1 MSSSANAKEDAI
13 INPYVNRPTLSTRAA
28 TLNTTNS
35 AARLAYGWRKLKQLP
50 VEILRDEFEGQL
62 LEEYIIGLGAFCS
75 SHSIP
80 RYFDENLQSTKPDEI
95 HCCVTT
101 TLVGYIGQH
110 LNFIRVSVYPD
121 HPDFRGLRKDAYP
134 EWYTDFRES
143 FRRACNTFQLLHTGD
158 EVFEGHRTQPLY
170 RCIDNNKFGNYVF
183 AKCDLKHIMLKIF
196 KTAAKGN
203 HKHEE
208 AAWILTTH
216 DAIGRP
222 GEIKYDDYNDW
233 YFDLLTELVDTSWK
247 ESKNLKKYT
256 MPRVSDDFF
265 GFDWYYVMGAFFMCE
280 DGLFRSEEQIE
291 QGKLNAVFVRL
302 HQLQDA
308 SVAGKLAAAIQS
320 NIPDNVLEEIR
331 KLFTGKSLRK
341 GAITELSMNSGLS
354 IFNLSARSGHS
365 LGVAMQD
372 YVDQNN
378 PAASFPAANALH
390 GQRTLSAIPVLPDFN
405 AVGSS
410 NRNQW
415 VALVKAAFVITI
427 PDFMPGGRHSI
438 ILEVMMAS
446 MVRHFEKI
454 KETCG
459 RRCRF
464 VSDLIKAA
472 ESIKLHDVQHPLLT
486 PELVLVEWS
495 KKLSQDYKERER
507 KNKIEA
513 MDPRGTQQNHLLVQ
527 MADDL
532 KRLIESRND

>member
-13 INPYVNRPTLSTRAA
+13 INPYVNRPHTIHQSSYIEYNELCCPSGLWVEEAKHVTRGNIA
-28 TLNTTNS
+28 
-35 AARLAYGWRKLKQLP
+35 
-50 VEILRDEFEGQL
+50 
-62 LEEYIIGLGAFCS
+62 
-75 SHSIP
+75 HSIP

-101 TLVGYIGQH
+101 TLVGYIGQ
-110 LNFIRVSVYPD
+110 
-121 HPDFRGLRKDAYP
+121 
-134 EWYTDFRES
+134 
-143 FRRACNTFQLLHTGD
+143 
-158 EVFEGHRTQPLY
+158 VFEGHRTQPLY
-170 RCIDNNKFGNYVF
+170 RCESDNIQGL
-183 AKCDLKHIMLKIF
+183 AIMYLQ
-196 KTAAKGN
+196 TRRGSY
-203 HKHEE
+203 
-208 AAWILTTH
+208 
-216 DAIGRP
+216 AIGRP

-265 GFDWYYVMGAFFMCE
+265 GFDWYCVMGAFFMCE

-446 MVRHFEKI
+446 MAV
-454 KETCG
+454 
-459 RRCRF
+459 
-464 VSDLIKAA
+464 
-472 ESIKLHDVQHPLLT
+472 ESIKLYDVQLPLLT
-486 PELVLVEWS
+486 PDLVLVEWS
-495 KKLSQDYKERER
+495 KKLSQDYKEQE
-507 KNKIEA
+507 
-513 MDPRGTQQNHLLVQ
+513 
-527 MADDL
+527 
-532 KRLIESRND
+532 